1 MKHEAYRGENNRNA
15 IPVTYIRCENDTALI
30 PDVQQMMI
38 DAITQSGVEVSV
50 EHCQGSHS
58 PFLSIPDV
66 VAGIVGRVAG

>member
-1 MKHEAYRGENNRNA
+1 M
-15 IPVTYIRCENDTALI
+15 TYIRCENDAALV

-38 DAITQSGVEVSV
+38 DAITQSGIEVTV

-58 PFLSIPDV
+58 RFLSMPHV